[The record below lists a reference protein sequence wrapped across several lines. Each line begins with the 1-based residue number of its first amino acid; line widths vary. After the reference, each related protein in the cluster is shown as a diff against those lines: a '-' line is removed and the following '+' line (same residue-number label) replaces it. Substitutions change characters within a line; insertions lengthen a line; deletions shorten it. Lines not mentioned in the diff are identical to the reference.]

1 MTPKGRPR
9 KGYFFLLMHIFF
21 SNFPPFA
28 PYFIILFYI
37 TIFLLLYLVLPTTLA
52 EDYCFN
58 NQSNLPNPFNEENL
72 WTELPGFLGL
82 DREKNMNNVV
92 YEPTEL
98 RLYQLLSLEPNKGL
112 QSFVMTE
119 VLDSYLHL
127 LELYCEDIAFV
138 PSYAIQIF
146 KAERSLDNITHFN
159 WKDRQLRYVFMPVS
173 LVCDA
178 HTALFMFDLRESL
191 LTLLD
196 SDSRRR
202 QDDRA
207 ILIAEGQ
214 VNTDPV
220 LEEIIGLF
228 TILLYYFSA
237 LLFTSFAE

>member
-1 MTPKGRPR
+1 MW
-9 KGYFFLLMHIFF
+9 
-21 SNFPPFA
+21 
-28 PYFIILFYI
+28 
-37 TIFLLLYLVLPTTLA
+37 LPTSQSD
-52 EDYCFN
+52 DYCFN
-58 NQSNLPNPFNEENL
+58 NQSNLPHPFNEENL
-72 WTELPGFLGL
+72 WTDLPGFLGL
-82 DREKNMNNVV
+82 DREKNMNSVV

-98 RLYQLLSLEPNKGL
+98 TLHQLLSLEPNKGL

-159 WKDRQLRYVFMPVS
+159 WKDRKLRYIFMPVS

-178 HTALFMFDLRESL
+178 HTAIFLFYLRGSL

-207 ILIAEGQ
+207 ILITEGK

-228 TILLYYFSA
+228 TILLYYLSP
-237 LLFTSFAE
+237 LLFTVLQSYF

>member
-1 MTPKGRPR
+1 
-9 KGYFFLLMHIFF
+9 
-21 SNFPPFA
+21 
-28 PYFIILFYI
+28 
-37 TIFLLLYLVLPTTLA
+37 
-52 EDYCFN
+52 
-58 NQSNLPNPFNEENL
+58 
-72 WTELPGFLGL
+72 
-82 DREKNMNNVV
+82 MNGVV

-98 RLYQLLSLEPNKGL
+98 MLYQLLSLEPNKGL

-138 PSYAIQIF
+138 PSHAIQIF

-228 TILLYYFSA
+228 TILLYSF
-237 LLFTSFAE
+237 LFYYIQFCRVILGICMH